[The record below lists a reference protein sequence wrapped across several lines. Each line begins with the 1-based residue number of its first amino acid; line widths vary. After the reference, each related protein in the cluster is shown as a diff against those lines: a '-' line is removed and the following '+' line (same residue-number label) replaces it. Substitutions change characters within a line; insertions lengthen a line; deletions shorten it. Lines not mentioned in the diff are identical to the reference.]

1 MSYINGDDENI
12 NQLNLRD
19 ITLEQ
24 QLVNSHYQGIRQH
37 INSSKD
43 NPMYKK

>member
-1 MSYINGDDENI
+1 MSYIDGDDENI

-24 QLVNSHYQGIRQH
+24 QLVNSHYQGIIQH

-43 NPMYKK
+43 NPMHKK